1 MLVISFL
8 SYHIH
13 HVKQVLYNFPKHCY
27 IVIMLHAIILGT
39 RPEIIKLSSLIRL
52 LQKNQ
57 SDFYIIH
64 SNQHYSK
71 EMDEVFFN
79 ELELPKPK
87 YNLEVG
93 SLDHEEMIEQI
104 RTKAEA
110 ILTKDKPDIIYVQGD
125 TNTALAGA
133 LAGINL
139 NIKVAHIEAGLRSYD
154 NAMPEENNRITI
166 DHKADFLF
174 APTQKAAD
182 ILKNEAI
189 EETKIHIVGNTIV
202 DAVYENLS
210 IAKDKIDILT
220 DLNLKSKEYF
230 LLTLHRPSNVD
241 EEKPFIDILEAIS
254 EIYNKYKLPI
264 IFPIHPRTKKQLDK
278 FGLILPEGIREVE
291 PVGFLEMLLLEKN
304 AKLIL
309 TDSGGI
315 QEEACILQVPSVTLR
330 FNTERP
336 ETLEVG
342 ASILA
347 GTDKNQII
355 EATQNMLNKETNWPN
370 PFGNG
375 KSAEKILKITE
386 EI

>member
-1 MLVISFL
+1 M
-8 SYHIH
+8 
-13 HVKQVLYNFPKHCY
+13 K
-27 IVIMLHAIILGT
+27 HAIILGT

-71 EMDEVFFN
+71 EMDEVFFD

-87 YNLEVG
+87 YNMEVG
-93 SLDHEEMIEQI
+93 SLDHNEMIEQI
-104 RTKAEA
+104 RTKTEA
-110 ILTKDKPDIIYVQGD
+110 ILASDKPDIIYVQGD

-133 LAGINL
+133 LAGANL

-154 NAMPEENNRITI
+154 KTMPEENNRITI
-166 DHKADFLF
+166 DHKAAYLF

-182 ILKNEAI
+182 ILKDEAI
-189 EETKIHIVGNTIV
+189 DETKIHVVGNTIV

-210 IAKDKIDILT
+210 IAKEKIDILT
-220 DLNLKSKEYF
+220 DLNLKTKEYF

-241 EEKPFIDILEAIS
+241 EEKPFSNILEALS
-254 EIYNKYKLPI
+254 EIYIQYKLPI
-264 IFPIHPRTKKQLDK
+264 IFPVHPRTKKQLEK
-278 FGLILPEGIREVE
+278 FEFVLPEGIKEIE
-291 PVGFLEMLLLEKN
+291 PIGFLEMLQLEKN

-355 EATQNMLNKETNWPN
+355 KATKDMIIKDTNWPN
-370 PFGNG
+370 PFGDG
-375 KSAEKILKITE
+375 KSAEKIIRIIE
-386 EI
+386 N

>member
-1 MLVISFL
+1 M
-8 SYHIH
+8 
-13 HVKQVLYNFPKHCY
+13 K
-27 IVIMLHAIILGT
+27 HAIILGT

-57 SDFYIIH
+57 ADFYIIH

-71 EMDEVFFN
+71 EMDEVFFE

-93 SLDHEEMIEQI
+93 SLAHQEMIEQI
-104 RTKAEA
+104 QTKTEA
-110 ILTKDKPDIIYVQGD
+110 VLLKDKPDIIYVQGD

-133 LAGINL
+133 LAGANL
-139 NIKVAHIEAGLRSYD
+139 GIKIAHVEAGLRSYD
-154 NAMPEENNRITI
+154 KTMPEENNRITI
-166 DHKADFLF
+166 DHKSDYLF
-174 APTQKAAD
+174 APTEKAAN
-182 ILKNEAI
+182 ILKNENI
-189 EETKIHIVGNTIV
+189 DSDKIHIVGNTIV

-210 IAKDKIDILT
+210 IAQNKIDILT
-220 DLNLKSKEYF
+220 DLNLKKKGYF

-241 EEKPFIDILEAIS
+241 EKKPLSEILEALS
-254 EIYNKYKLPI
+254 EIYNKYQLPI
-264 IFPIHPRTKKQLDK
+264 VFPIHPRTKKQLDK
-278 FGLILPEGIREVE
+278 FGLVLPEGAKAIE
-291 PVGFLEMLLLEKN
+291 PVSFLEMLQLEKN

-342 ASILA
+342 ASVLA
-347 GTDKNQII
+347 GNNKNQII
-355 EATQNMLNKETNWPN
+355 EAVNTMINKDTNWPN
-370 PFGNG
+370 PFGDG
-375 KSAEKILKITE
+375 KSAEKIIRIIEK
-386 EI
+386 